1 MNKELWQEIGYFAAL
16 IIALFL
22 TDWLS
27 GGKGGR

>member
-16 IIALFL
+16 IIALLL

-27 GGKGGR
+27 GGKGK